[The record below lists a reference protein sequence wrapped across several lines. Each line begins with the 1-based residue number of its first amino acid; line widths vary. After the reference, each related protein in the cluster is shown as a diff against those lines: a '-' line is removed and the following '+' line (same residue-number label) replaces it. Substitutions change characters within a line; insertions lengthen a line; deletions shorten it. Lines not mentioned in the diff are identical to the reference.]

1 MKLVSPISGLA
12 KEPAFPEA
20 EYRARVARL
29 WDVMREAGLD
39 AMLVH
44 HPASVF
50 YFTGNENL
58 HVYDNEC
65 VIVPL
70 GREPTLVVP
79 RIDETRACLTAWT
92 DRIVSTSSDGEAPGV
107 LAEVLREAGVAEGRI
122 GVEKRVARAA
132 GLSVYVY
139 EGLAAALPRATLVDA
154 SGVPERVKLVKSPRE
169 VAYLREAG
177 RLTDLGVRAALAI
190 AAEGRADYEVAAAA
204 YQAMIGAGSDF
215 LAIPAIVNCG
225 PYSGITHSTHVGRRL
240 ARGDV
245 LFLELG
251 ACRRRY
257 SSPCV
262 RSASM
267 GPPGSEVRRLAEAS
281 EATVA
286 GMHAVMRAG
295 ATADEVAR
303 AGAVGVARAGDGVRW
318 SGDYGYPVGAGFPP
332 HWGDYSCGIR
342 IGNPMVL
349 QAGMVFHQPVSL
361 RIPGRVGVGFSDT
374 VLITDTGCER
384 LTTTPRTLVT
394 L

>member
-1 MKLVSPISGLA
+1 MNLVSPIPGLV

-20 EYRARVARL
+20 EYRARLARL
-29 WDVMREAGLD
+29 WDVMRESRLD
-39 AMLVH
+39 AMLIH
-44 HPASVF
+44 HPATVF
-50 YFTGNENL
+50 YFAGNENL

-65 VIVPL
+65 VVAPVD
-70 GREPTLVVP
+70 GEPTLVVP
-79 RIDETRACLTAWT
+79 RIDETRACLTSWT
-92 DRIVSTSSDGEAPGV
+92 DRIVSVTSDEDAPDV
-107 LAEVLREAGVAEGRI
+107 LAGVLREAGVARGQI

-132 GLSVYVY
+132 GLSVHVF
-139 EGLAAALPRATLVDA
+139 EGLQAALPGATLVDA
-154 SGVPERVKLVKSPRE
+154 SGVPERVKLVKSERE
-169 VAYLREAG
+169 IAYLREAG
-177 RLTDLGVRAALAI
+177 RLTDLGVRAALAV
-190 AAEGRADYEVAAAA
+190 AAEGRADYEIAAAA

-262 RSASM
+262 RTASV
-267 GPPGSEVRRLAEAS
+267 GPPGPDVRRLAEAS
-281 EATVA
+281 EAAVA

-295 ATADEVAR
+295 ATCDEVAR
-303 AGAVGVARAGDGVRW
+303 AGAAGVARAGTGVRW

-342 IGNPMVL
+342 LGNSMEL

-374 VLITDTGCER
+374 VLITATGCER
-384 LTTTPRTLVT
+384 LTGTPRTLVT